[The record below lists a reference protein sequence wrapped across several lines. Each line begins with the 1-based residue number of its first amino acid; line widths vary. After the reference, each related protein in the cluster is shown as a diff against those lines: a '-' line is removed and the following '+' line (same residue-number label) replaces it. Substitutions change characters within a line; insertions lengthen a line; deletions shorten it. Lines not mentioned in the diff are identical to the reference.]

1 MQRFVVQELPSGTCA
16 KLLLRNGG
24 FFFSLNFG
32 ITIGNQAQSGA
43 EADTVMPYMR
53 SPFSWKRIN
62 GVFGGDTPIFAPQ
75 RLIASKRI
83 GLPQRRRGC
92 QNAAIRKRPARA
104 RIGPPCQKRPA

>member
-43 EADTVMPYMR
+43 EADTVMPYM
-53 SPFSWKRIN
+53 S
-62 GVFGGDTPIFAPQ
+62 
-75 RLIASKRI
+75 L
-83 GLPQRRRGC
+83 
-92 QNAAIRKRPARA
+92 AA
-104 RIGPPCQKRPA
+104 